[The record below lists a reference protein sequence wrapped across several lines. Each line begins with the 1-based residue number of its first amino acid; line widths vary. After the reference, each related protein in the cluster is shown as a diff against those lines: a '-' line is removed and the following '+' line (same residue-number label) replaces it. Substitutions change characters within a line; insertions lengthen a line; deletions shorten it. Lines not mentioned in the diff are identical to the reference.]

1 MSSNITLIWLGESP
15 PTPPNWALG
24 QVISAPFTLQAIQE
38 QLKKQFEA
46 SPESFTLL
54 WDSTLEQ
61 PDPDLIAQLAER
73 PGDIWHA
80 GLRLGMGTLP
90 KTIDFVSPTWML
102 NRDPDPGIEATSWRL
117 SLRACL
123 IRTEAL
129 RQLGVLNP
137 HFNSLAGAGL
147 ELGHRLITRGAFMRH
162 VPSLVKHDQIAEKLP
177 FIDELR
183 FVSAGYGKFWT
194 LWALMRAILT
204 GHVSLPQGVRTWQKV
219 NRETFPPRTAVYRR
233 PETSVEVPSQAS
245 VSVLIPTVDRY
256 PYLRTLLKQM
266 REQTVRPTEI
276 IVVDQTETS
285 HRDQDL
291 ASDFADLPLKMI
303 TLDKA
308 GQCSSRNAGLLASRG
323 DHILFIDDDDEI
335 SPDLIQKHLANLAR
349 FQNRVSSGTAHEV
362 GAGALPENFT
372 FMRTS
377 DVFPTNN
384 TLIQKDLLKTSGLF
398 DLAYEKKQRADGDLG
413 MRVYLTGALM
423 VYNPEIDVLHHH
435 APSGGLRKHK
445 ARVITYASSRQSLF
459 QRHLMSAS
467 EVYLGLRYFTPAQV
481 REAQW
486 ISVIG
491 TLSVKGSQLRKVA
504 KAAIMFV
511 LLPNTI
517 NRLQKVRKEG
527 AEMLKAYPQI
537 TSISIRSEP

>member
-15 PTPPNWALG
+15 PAPPDWALG
-24 QVISAPFTLQAIQE
+24 QVISAPFTLQSIQE
-38 QLKKQFEA
+38 QLKKQIEA
-46 SPESFTLL
+46 SPESFILL

-61 PDPDLIAQLAER
+61 PDPDLIARLAER

-102 NRDPDPGIEATSWRL
+102 NRDPDPGVEATSWRL
-117 SLRACL
+117 SLRVCL

-147 ELGHRLITRGAFMRH
+147 ELGHRLITRGTFMRH

-204 GHVSLPQGVRTWQKV
+204 GHVSLPQGLRTWQKV
-219 NRETFPPRTAVYRR
+219 NRESFPPRTAVYRR

-308 GQCSSRNAGLLASRG
+308 GQCSSRNAGLLASCG

-445 ARVITYASSRQSLF
+445 ARVITYAGSRQSLF

-491 TLSVKGSQLRKVA
+491 TFSVRGSPLRKVA

-517 NRLQKVRKEG
+517 HRLQKVCKEG
-527 AEMLKAYPQI
+527 AEMLKAYPQM